1 MTEKFSGQTDLITL
15 DRQIEAL
22 NQRIGCLKERMATMT
37 SQRYETQ
44 NQSILLATM
53 QEVLRDLHLLRL
65 EMLGVPGGREDYPE
79 ACHHSDAHRSMMPGT
94 RWKEEHLGAR

>member
-37 SQRYETQ
+37 SQRYE
-44 NQSILLATM
+44 SPYCLPPC
-53 QEVLRDLHLLRL
+53 RK
-65 EMLGVPGGREDYPE
+65 
-79 ACHHSDAHRSMMPGT
+79 S
-94 RWKEEHLGAR
+94 